1 MKANPSTIAV
11 CAALA
16 FMTLVS
22 LMQQEAQGEQSTAAV
37 LTQFAASDPA
47 GEYRAIDLDRLTGPE
62 HKTAPEILQSVVDQQ
77 AREGWTVVANTSDTL
92 ILRR

>member
-16 FMTLVS
+16 FMTLVA
-22 LMQQEAQGEQSTAAV
+22 LAQQEAQVEPSTV
-37 LTQFAASDPA
+37 LTQFATSDPA
-47 GEYRAIDLDRLTGPE
+47 GEYRAIDLDHLSGPP
-62 HKTAPEILQSVVDQQ
+62 HKTAPEMLQSVLDQQ
-77 AREGWTVVANTSDTL
+77 AREGWTVVTNTSDTI

>member
-16 FMTLVS
+16 FMTLVA
-22 LMQQEAQGEQSTAAV
+22 LVQQEVQGEPSAV
-37 LTQFAASDPA
+37 LTQLAASDPA
-47 GEYRAIDLDRLTGPE
+47 GEYRAIDLDHLSGPA
-62 HKTAPEILQSVVDQQ
+62 HKTAPEMLQSVLDQQ
-77 AREGWTVVANTSDTL
+77 AREGWTVVANTSDTI

>member
-16 FMTLVS
+16 FMTMVALA
-22 LMQQEAQGEQSTAAV
+22 QQEAQGEQSAV

-47 GEYRAIDLDRLTGPE
+47 GEYRAIDLDHLSGPA
-62 HKTAPEILQSVVDQQ
+62 HTTAPELLQSVLDQQ
-77 AREGWTVVANTSDTL
+77 AREGWTVVANTRDTI

>member
-1 MKANPSTIAV
+1 MKTNPSTIAV

-22 LMQQEAQGEQSTAAV
+22 LVQQEAQGEQSTMLSQLA
-37 LTQFAASDPA
+37 TSDPA
-47 GEYRAIDLDRLTGPE
+47 GEYRAIDLGHLSGPA
-62 HKTAPEILQSVVDQQ
+62 HKTAPEMLQTVLDQQ
-77 AREGWTVVANTSDTL
+77 AREGWTVVANTSNSI